1 MITGIFAIAF
11 VAVYLFLHGES
22 TSAIHEIFYVLLAG
36 FAAICIGIDVLLHKL
51 DGVANTQ
58 TTVKSSGS
66 STAGEQ
72 TKHEMD
78 MSDKSPS
85 ITDTG
90 ILGRRHLGDKP
101 QPKSAKSDDPWGNKS
116 VTEKQS

>member
-22 TSAIHEIFYVLLAG
+22 SSAIHEIFYVLLAG
-36 FAAICIGIDVLLHKL
+36 FAAICIGIDVLLHRL
-51 DGVANTQ
+51 DDAVKTQ
-58 TTVKSSGS
+58 KTTKPSGG
-66 STAGEQ
+66 STISEQ
-72 TKHEMD
+72 GKREMD
-78 MSDKSPS
+78 MSDKPS
-85 ITDTG
+85 ALFDPG

-116 VTEKQS
+116 FMEK